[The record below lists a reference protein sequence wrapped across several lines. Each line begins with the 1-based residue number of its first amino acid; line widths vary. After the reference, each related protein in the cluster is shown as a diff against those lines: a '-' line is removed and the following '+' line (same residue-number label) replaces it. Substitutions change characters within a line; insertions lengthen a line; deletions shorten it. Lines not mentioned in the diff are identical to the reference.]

1 MGHLIS
7 YHGVAMDP
15 GEYLPWWHGL
25 NHPQW
30 RGLGGL
36 VIIESSSTTMALLIK
51 HWPTCSRTIPLG
63 GLPAVEQAFEE
74 LKRAMASGP
83 VLALPD
89 FRNNSLRNVMPLAW
103 VWVQCLCKE
112 TDQLLFLAK
121 LCMARIWPYLRM
133 RRNVDLRQFKNG
145 VHISLFVKT
154 KNGWWSSW
162 DLISKFTTK
171 KEKRTLLQMLCP
183 EGLAF
188 KHGPYLLLCLIRWI
202 H

>member
-1 MGHLIS
+1 MMTWPKPSTVKGTRRIGYYRKFTHH
-7 YHGVAMDP
+7 YG
-15 GEYLPWWHGL
+15 
-25 NHPQW
+25 
-30 RGLGGL
+30 
-36 VIIESSSTTMALLIK
+36 IIDQALTHMLK
-51 HWPTCSRTIPLG
+51 NDSFRWT
-63 GLPAVEQAFEE
+63 PAVEQAFEE

-133 RRNVDLRQFKNG
+133 RRNVGLRQFKNG

-154 KNGWWSSW
+154 KNGW
-162 DLISKFTTK
+162 
-171 KEKRTLLQMLCP
+171 
-183 EGLAF
+183 
-188 KHGPYLLLCLIRWI
+188 
-202 H
+202 